1 MPFEDSVIAWGGDM
15 SIDLDNNDEPH
26 IAYFCRNS
34 YSNIRSIKYA
44 KGTFV
49 GIEEASSKM
58 PESRYELEVY
68 PNPFSKL
75 TNIKF
80 QAPSSK
86 SQVTM
91 SIYDVSGRLIRD
103 FLLPTAYSIVPT
115 VISWEGIDDFGRPV
129 ARGVYFIRL
138 SCDDISITRKVILLR

>member
-1 MPFEDSVIAWGGDM
+1 MPFEDSVMACEGDM

-26 IAYFCRNS
+26 MAYFCES
-34 YSNIRSIKYA
+34 YFGRGIKYA

-49 GIEEASSKM
+49 GIEETSNKM

-75 TNIKF
+75 TNIKI

-115 VISWEGIDDFGRPV
+115 VISWDGRDYSGHRVPEGI
-129 ARGVYFIRL
+129 YFIRL
-138 SCDDISITRKVILLR
+138 SCDSISIIKKVILLR